1 MARSYSLQSGS
12 NLQGALD
19 AARAA
24 ANKSPGFGFASTR
37 VAELEFSFGRAEAA
51 EQALDQA
58 LAASP
63 RNAQG
68 QALKGFLLGAR
79 GRLVDAQSQ
88 FDRAI
93 EIDPALGNAWLGRG
107 LIKFRNGQTRA
118 GREDLQVAAT
128 LEPNRSLLRSY
139 LAKAFA
145 QTWDEQHAAKEL
157 ALAQKLDPNDPTPW
171 LYSALLAE
179 QQNQINDAISDLEKS
194 KELNENRSVF
204 RSRLLLDQDQAVRG
218 ANLAAIYRDANMFDV
233 SVQEAAR
240 AVNSDYANFSAHLFL
255 SSSFDALRDPRS
267 INLRYET
274 PWYSELL
281 LANLLAPVGGGSL
294 SQNISQQE
302 YSRFFEGDH
311 FGIFSATE
319 YSTHGDWRQSAS
331 QYGTVDGFSYSLDAS
346 YQSLN
351 GHRPNNDL
359 EDLSLA
365 ARVKYELTPQDS
377 VFVQLQYF
385 DLESGDVAQY
395 YYQTNASQTLRV
407 HEEQLP
413 NLLLGYHHE
422 WSPGNH
428 TLFLA
433 ARFDDTL
440 ALGDTAPALL
450 WLRTAVNPFNGA
462 TNVSVRNPSFLQLG
476 YRSELEAYSA
486 ELQQIW
492 ETERQSLVAG
502 LRLQVGWPETASVI
516 SQQTPIDPAPTP
528 VVTQQFEPE
537 VSRASVYAYE
547 NYKLL
552 DNLLLTA
559 GLSYDHLYYPVNVD
573 TAPITGAQAD
583 KDKVS
588 PKVGLLWS
596 PLENTHVRGIY
607 TRSLGGVFFDNSIRL
622 EPTQIA
628 GFNQAFRSL
637 VPESVAG
644 LVPGTE
650 FETFGVG
657 FDHRFPTRTY
667 LTIQAELLQSDGT
680 RTVGILT
687 NSDIFVPQADSAS
700 STRQTLDFEERSLT
714 VAVNQLIGQEFA
726 LGLRYK
732 VTEADLNSQFV
743 DLSGVS
749 GVAGLNQDVSATL
762 NQLWLTANYNQRDGF
777 FAEFDAIW
785 SHQSNGGYSPALASD
800 DFWQFNLYAGYRFWL
815 RHAEARIG
823 LVNMTDEDYRLNP
836 LTLYN
841 ELPRERAVTFSLKFY
856 Y

>member
-1 MARSYSLQSGS
+1 
-12 NLQGALD
+12 
-19 AARAA
+19 
-24 ANKSPGFGFASTR
+24 
-37 VAELEFSFGRAEAA
+37 
-51 EQALDQA
+51 
-58 LAASP
+58 
-63 RNAQG
+63 
-68 QALKGFLLGAR
+68 
-79 GRLVDAQSQ
+79 
-88 FDRAI
+88 
-93 EIDPALGNAWLGRG
+93 
-107 LIKFRNGQTRA
+107 
-118 GREDLQVAAT
+118 
-128 LEPNRSLLRSY
+128 
-139 LAKAFA
+139 
-145 QTWDEQHAAKEL
+145 
-157 ALAQKLDPNDPTPW
+157 
-171 LYSALLAE
+171 
-179 QQNQINDAISDLEKS
+179 
-194 KELNENRSVF
+194 
-204 RSRLLLDQDQAVRG
+204 
-218 ANLAAIYRDANMFDV
+218 
-233 SVQEAAR
+233 
-240 AVNSDYANFSAHLFL
+240 
-255 SSSFDALRDPRS
+255 
-267 INLRYET
+267 
-274 PWYSELL
+274 
-281 LANLLAPVGGGSL
+281 
-294 SQNISQQE
+294 
-302 YSRFFEGDH
+302 
-311 FGIFSATE
+311 
-319 YSTHGDWRQSAS
+319 
-331 QYGTVDGFSYSLDAS
+331 
-346 YQSLN
+346 
-351 GHRPNNDL
+351 
-359 EDLSLA
+359 
-365 ARVKYELTPQDS
+365 
-377 VFVQLQYF
+377 
-385 DLESGDVAQY
+385 
-395 YYQTNASQTLRV
+395 
-407 HEEQLP
+407 
-413 NLLLGYHHE
+413 
-422 WSPGNH
+422 
-428 TLFLA
+428 
-433 ARFDDTL
+433 
-440 ALGDTAPALL
+440 
-450 WLRTAVNPFNGA
+450 
-462 TNVSVRNPSFLQLG
+462 
-476 YRSELEAYSA
+476 
-486 ELQQIW
+486 
-492 ETERQSLVAG
+492 
-502 LRLQVGWPETASVI
+502 
-516 SQQTPIDPAPTP
+516 

-537 VSRASVYAYE
+537 VSRASVNAYE
-547 NYKLL
+547 NCKLL